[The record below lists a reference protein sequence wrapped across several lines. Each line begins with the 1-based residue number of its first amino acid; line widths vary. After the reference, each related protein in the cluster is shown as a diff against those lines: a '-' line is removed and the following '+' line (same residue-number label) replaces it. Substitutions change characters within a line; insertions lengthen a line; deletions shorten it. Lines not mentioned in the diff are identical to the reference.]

1 MPQDE
6 KPVFATRHL
15 DSTASAR
22 ALARR
27 DGTAPLDPGLPWVV
41 EFRVVGSAVTIQLRL
56 KDVMV
61 MGRADPERNMFPE
74 IDLSPFDALA
84 KGVSRRHAVILVRNG
99 RVTVKDLDSTNGTQL
114 NNFELIKETEYR
126 LRHGDELA
134 LGQLHL
140 QVLFNIVPASQD
152 NDSLVLNQALNIPK
166 IGKGQNILIVADDAD
181 VSAVFQLSLT
191 RAGFNVTTARL
202 ADSALRE
209 LTEHKPEMV
218 ILDMALPDATA
229 LEHVRFIRKHV
240 SRSVPVVV
248 TSGATAGYHMGKALE
263 AGADVVLGKPVSV
276 EELLSAIEKVITQ
289 PDEKP

>member
-1 MPQDE
+1 MPEDE
-6 KPVFATRHL
+6 KPVFETRHL

-22 ALARR
+22 ALDKR
-27 DGTAPLDPGLPWVV
+27 DSTSPLDPGLPWVV
-41 EFRVVGSAVTIQLRL
+41 EFRVVGSPATVQMRL

-61 MGRADPERNMFPE
+61 MGRADPESNLFPE
-74 IDLSPFDALA
+74 IDLTPFDALS

-99 RVTVKDLDSTNGTQL
+99 RVTVKDLDSTNGTRL

-140 QVLFNIVPASQD
+140 QVLFNVVPERQD
-152 NDSLVLNQALNIPK
+152 SDSLILNQALNIPR
-166 IGKGQNILIVADDAD
+166 IGRGQHVLIVADDAD

-191 RAGFNVTTARL
+191 RAGFRVSTARL

-209 LTEHKPEMV
+209 LTEHKPDVV
-218 ILDMALPDATA
+218 ILDMALPDASA
-229 LEHVRFIRKHV
+229 LEHVRFIRKNV
-240 SRSVPVVV
+240 SKRVPVVV

-276 EELLSAIEKVITQ
+276 QELIKAVGKAIAEPEK
-289 PDEKP
+289 E